1 MTPGEL
7 RALLPALQG
16 VTWMNAAASSPLP
29 RPVADALRAHVDEC
43 ELRGDAGL
51 ARWLALKEQV
61 RAGLARLLG
70 AATPGEVGFVP
81 STSYGFMA
89 AARLLQARG
98 VREVVTLGAEFPST
112 TLPLLHAGLRLRA
125 VRPRPDGSFPV
136 EDVAAALTPQ
146 TGAVAL
152 SQVQYASGFHA
163 DVAAVGRLCRDRGLL
178 FALNACQAV
187 GQVPVDVQ
195 ASGAHLCAGTSHKWM
210 MAGFGGGF
218 LYVRQGLM
226 DGLPPPWAGWLS
238 PERAWEMDPFAGAQ
252 AHDEGNVRVVEGA
265 RFREGP
271 SVLEAGS
278 HAWTPYVG
286 LAAALGLLESLGMEA
301 VAAHN
306 RALQGQ
312 LRAGLR
318 RRGFVPNAP
327 DAQAAGICVV
337 RVEGA
342 AEEAV
347 RALLKEGVST
357 TPRGGGIR
365 ISTHAY
371 NTPDDVDR
379 CLHAMVR
386 VGLRPDTRDT

>member
-1 MTPGEL
+1 MTFAEL
-7 RALLPALQG
+7 RARMPALDK
-16 VTWMNAAASSPLP
+16 VTWLNAAASSPLP
-29 RPVADALRAHVDEC
+29 RPVADALRAHVEEC
-43 ELRGDAGL
+43 ETRGDAGIT
-51 ARWLALKEQV
+51 RWLAQKEEV

-70 AATPGEVGFVP
+70 AASAAEVAFVP
-81 STSYGFMA
+81 STSFGFMA
-89 AARLLQARG
+89 AARILRARG
-98 VREVVTLGAEFPST
+98 VREVVTLASEFPST
-112 TLPLLHAGLRLRA
+112 TLPLLHEGLRLRA

-136 EDVAAALTPQ
+136 EDVEAALTKE

-163 DVAAVGRLCRDRGLL
+163 DVVAVGRLCRERGLL

-195 ASGAHLCAGTSHKWM
+195 AAGAHLCAGTSHKWM

-218 LYVRQGLM
+218 LCVRQGLM
-226 DGLPPPWAGWLS
+226 DGLPAPWAGWLS
-238 PERAWEMDPFAGAQ
+238 PERAWDMDPFAGGGGQ
-252 AHDEGNVRVVEGA
+252 DEGNVRLALGA
-265 RFREGP
+265 HFRQGP

-278 HAWTPYVG
+278 HAWTPLVG
-286 LAAALGLLESLGMEA
+286 LGAALALLEELGMPA

-306 RALQGQ
+306 RMLQDQ

-318 RRGFVPNAP
+318 QRGFRPNAP

-337 RVEGA
+337 KVEGA
-342 AEEAV
+342 ADEAV
-347 RALLKEGVST
+347 RALFKEGVST

-379 CLHAMVR
+379 CLHAVDR
-386 VGLRPDTRDT
+386 LGLRPGRDA

>member
-1 MTPGEL
+1 MTPLQL
-7 RALLPALQG
+7 RALMPALKNT
-16 VTWMNAAASSPLP
+16 TWMNAAASSPLP
-29 RPVADALRAHVDEC
+29 TPVADALRAHVDEC
-43 ELRGDAGL
+43 ELRGDAAL
-51 ARWLALKEQV
+51 ARWLALKEEV

-70 AATPGEVGFVP
+70 AASPGELGFVP
-81 STSYGFMA
+81 STSYGFGA
-89 AARLLQARG
+89 AARLLHARG
-98 VREVVTLGAEFPST
+98 VREVVTLAAEFPST

-125 VRPRPDGSFPV
+125 VKPRPDGSFPV

-152 SQVQYASGFHA
+152 SQVQYASGFLA
-163 DVAAVGRLCRDRGLL
+163 DVNAVGRLCRERGLL

-195 ASGAHLCAGTSHKWM
+195 AAGAHLCAGTSHKWM

-218 LYVRQGLM
+218 LYVKQGLM
-226 DGLPPPWAGWLS
+226 DGLAAPWAGWLS
-238 PERAWEMDPFAGAQ
+238 PERAWEMDPFAGAS
-252 AHDEGNVRVVEGA
+252 AHDEGDVRVLEGA

-278 HAWTPYVG
+278 HAWTPLVG
-286 LAAALGLLESLGMEA
+286 MAAALQLLEALGMEA

-306 RALQGQ
+306 RQLQGQ

-318 RRGFVPNAP
+318 ARGFRPNAP
-327 DAQAAGICVV
+327 DGQAAGICVV
-337 RVEGA
+337 KVEGA
-342 AEEAV
+342 ADEAV

-365 ISTHAY
+365 MSTHAY

-379 CLHAMVR
+379 CLHAMDR
-386 VGLRPDTRDT
+386 TGLRPDPRDT